1 VVTSGKGGVGKTM
14 VTANLGVALAELGK
28 LVAMVDMDV
37 GLRNLDIIMGLENRI
52 VYDLNDVIDGQCKL
66 QQALIMDKRF
76 DNLYLLPAAQTR
88 DKSSITSRQMRE
100 LCAELKDRFDFVLLD
115 CPAGIEHGFTVSV
128 AGADEAIVV
137 TTPELNA
144 VRDADRVIGLLEAAG
159 HRNPYLIIN
168 RVRPRLVRRN
178 QSLRVQEVVDILA
191 VGLLGVIPEDERVVA
206 SMNLGEPVVLYG
218 GEVAHAFR
226 DIARRMLGEEVP
238 MLPVEEGRGVLG
250 ALRRMMGIG

>member
-14 VTANLGVALAELGK
+14 VTANLGVALAELGN

-52 VYDLNDVIDGQCKL
+52 VYDLNDVIEGQCRL

-88 DKSSITSRQMRE
+88 DKSSITSRQMRQ
-100 LCAELKDRFDFVLLD
+100 LCGQLKERFDFVLLD

-159 HRNPYLIIN
+159 HRDPYLIIN

-178 QSLRVQEVVDILA
+178 QSLKVQEVVDILA
-191 VGLLGVIPEDERVVA
+191 VGLLGVIPENERVVA

-218 GEVAHAFR
+218 GEVAQAFR

-238 MLPVEEGRGVLG
+238 MLPIEEGRGVLV